1 MSRAM
6 EIFTDV
12 LMDCEALAHFKNNQ
26 TIQRRTWD
34 REFSAPTR
42 KKFIDM
48 GYVKVTPNVV
58 YLTADGLEVIGYR
71 EATA

>member
-1 MSRAM
+1 MSRAL
-6 EIFTDV
+6 EVFTDI
-12 LMDCEALAHFKNNQ
+12 LMDCEALAHFRNNQ

-34 REFSAPTR
+34 REFSAVTR
-42 KKFIDM
+42 KKFIAM
-48 GYVKVTPNVV
+48 GYVKVTPNVC